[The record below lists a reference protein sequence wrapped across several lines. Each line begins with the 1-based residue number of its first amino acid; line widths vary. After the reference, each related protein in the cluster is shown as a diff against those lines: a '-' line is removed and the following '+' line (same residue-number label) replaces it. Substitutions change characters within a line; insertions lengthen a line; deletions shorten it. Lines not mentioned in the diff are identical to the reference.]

1 MRDERHVTSDWA
13 RFGQAGAVELLHAHY
28 VRHVYERHCHD
39 GYAIGVTESGVQRF
53 TCRGGAHASS
63 TGTVMAFN
71 PDDPHDGRAA
81 DDDGFTYRMLYIPP
95 ELVRG
100 VLADAAERPAGLPLF
115 ARPLLQDAVLAQLVS
130 AAHQAC
136 VEGPALA
143 RDERLQAMVLRLAA
157 HAPPRHLVEPGDDRA
172 AVRRARDYLHAA
184 FAEDITLDALAGVAR
199 MSRFHLSRLFTR
211 AHGLPPHAYLL
222 QLRLA
227 EAKRLLAAGEAPAE
241 IAAAVG
247 FVDQSHLTRRF
258 KGAFG
263 VTPGQ
268 YARAAARQA

>member
-1 MRDERHVTSDWA
+1 VAQIAGDWA
-13 RFGQAGAVELLHAHY
+13 EFGQAGGVELLHAHY
-28 VRHVYERHCHD
+28 VRHVYERHSHD
-39 GYAIGVTESGVQRF
+39 AYAIGVTESGVQRF
-53 TCRGGAHASS
+53 TCRGAAHAST

-95 ELVRG
+95 AVVRG
-100 VLADAAERPAGLPLF
+100 VLSDAAERPAALPLF
-115 ARPLLQDAVLAQLVS
+115 ARPLLQDEQLAALVS
-130 AAHQAC
+130 AAHRAC
-136 VEGPALA
+136 AEGPALA

-157 HAPPRHLVEPGDDRA
+157 HAPPRLLGDARGDRA

-184 FAEDITLDALAGVAR
+184 FAEDVTLDALAGVAQ
-199 MSRFHLSRLFTR
+199 MSRFHLSRLFAR
-211 AHGLPPHAYLL
+211 VHGLPPHAYLL
-222 QLRLA
+222 QLRLGH
-227 EAKRLLAAGEAPAE
+227 AKRMLAAGEAAAE
-241 IAAAVG
+241 VAAAVG

-268 YARAAARQA
+268 YARAARQP

>member
-1 MRDERHVTSDWA
+1 MAQDWA
-13 RFGQAGAVELLHAHY
+13 QYGQAGEVELLHAHY
-28 VRHVYERHCHD
+28 VRHVYERHSHE

-53 TCRGGAHASS
+53 TCRGGAHAST

-71 PDDPHDGRAA
+71 PDDPHDGRAD
-81 DDDGFTYRMLYIPP
+81 DDDGFTYRMLYLPP
-95 ELVRG
+95 GLVKR

-115 ARPLLQDAVLAQLVS
+115 ASPLLRDRALGGLVA
-130 AAHQAC
+130 AAHRAC
-136 VEGPALA
+136 AEGEALA
-143 RDERLQAMVLRLAA
+143 RDERLAAMILRLAA
-157 HAPPRHLVEPGDDRA
+157 HAQGGARTAAPGEDRA

-184 FAEDITLDALAGVAR
+184 FAEDVTLDALAAVAR
-199 MSRFHLSRLFTR
+199 VSRFHLSRLFTR

-222 QLRLA
+222 QLRLGQ
-227 EAKRLLAAGEAPAE
+227 AKRLLAAGEAPAAV
-241 IAAAVG
+241 AAAVG

-268 YARAAARQA
+268 YARACAAGGASC

>member
-1 MRDERHVTSDWA
+1 MAMTNDWA
-13 RFGQAGAVELLHAHY
+13 RFGQAGGVELLHAHY

-53 TCRGGAHASS
+53 TCRGAAHAST

-71 PDDPHDGRAA
+71 PDDPHDGRAGDA
-81 DDDGFTYRMLYIPP
+81 AGFTYRMLYIPP
-95 ELVRG
+95 ELMRG
-100 VLADAAERPAGLPLF
+100 VLADATERPAALPLF
-115 ARPLLQDAVLAQLVS
+115 TRPLLDDRALGKLVA
-130 AAHQAC
+130 AAHLAC
-136 VEGPALA
+136 ADGGALA
-143 RDERLQAMVLRLAA
+143 RDERLAAMVLRLAA
-157 HAPPRHLVEPGDDRA
+157 HAGAPHVAAPGNDRA

-184 FAEDITLDALAGVAR
+184 FAEDVTLDALAAVAR

-222 QLRLA
+222 QLRLGH
-227 EAKRLLAAGEAPAE
+227 AKRMLAAGEAPAE
-241 IAAAVG
+241 VAAAVG

-268 YARAAARQA
+268 YARAARAGAQAPR